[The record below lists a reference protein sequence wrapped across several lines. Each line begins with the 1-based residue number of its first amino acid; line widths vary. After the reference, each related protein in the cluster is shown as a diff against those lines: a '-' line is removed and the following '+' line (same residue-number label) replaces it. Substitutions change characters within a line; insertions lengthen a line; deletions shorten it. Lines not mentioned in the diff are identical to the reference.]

1 MSTKRTT
8 KQIKRRANQLRPL
21 RITRHY
27 IDSAAGS
34 VLIEMGQTRVLCN
47 ASFVNELPRWRKES
61 GLGWVTAEYSML
73 PAATSPRKPR
83 SRTGHTDG
91 RGMEIQR
98 LVGRVLRAVIDFK
111 KLGPNT
117 IYLDCDVLQADGGT
131 RTAAINGCYM
141 ALVDA
146 VRYGLKEG
154 FITEN
159 PIKAAV
165 AAVSVGIVKGRVA
178 LDLDYE
184 LDSNADVDMN
194 VAMTDDGRFIEIQG
208 TAEQSPYTTEE
219 LDKMLTF
226 AKKGIKKI
234 LAEQK
239 KALGNK

>member
-8 KQIKRRANQLRPL
+8 AQTKRRANQLRSL

-27 IDSAAGS
+27 IDNAAGS

-47 ASFVNELPRWRKES
+47 ASFVNELPRWREES

-98 LVGRVLRAVIDFK
+98 LVGRVLRAVVDFE

-117 IYLDCDVLQADGGT
+117 IYFDCDVLQADGGT
-131 RTAAINGCYM
+131 RTAAINGCYV

-159 PIKAAV
+159 PIKSAYFHRPAAKHISKLIQLATIRRSQYYFV
-165 AAVSVGIVKGRVA
+165 YHFYSLGAAWTGSGIS
-178 LDLDYE
+178 L
-184 LDSNADVDMN
+184 MN
-194 VAMTDDGRFIEIQG
+194 GNCQG
-208 TAEQSPYTTEE
+208 PTCNLAYIF
-219 LDKMLTF
+219 LT
-226 AKKGIKKI
+226 
-234 LAEQK
+234 
-239 KALGNK
+239 